1 MNKDK
6 FIKDCENELRERF
19 EELDEISFYNQKKI
33 LRAFQNNN
41 VELRHFY
48 GSTGYGNSD
57 VGRDTLN
64 KVFAEIFGC
73 ESAVVSPLITCGTH
87 ALYLALSAVLRPG
100 NKILSITGSPYDTL
114 IDAINGNENGDIGS
128 LKDFNISFSQI
139 ELTSDGHIDIEKMN
153 KLIGESMPNMIY
165 IQRSRGYSLRDALS
179 VNEIKIAIDNVRKLN
194 KDCYIFVDNC
204 YCEFVEKTEP
214 SAIGADLVAGSLCK
228 NPGGG
233 LVPTGGYVAG
243 TKRAINLVERRLT
256 APSIGIEVGSYE
268 PGYRLFYQGLFVS
281 PDVVKNII
289 KGNYLVGKVMEKLG
303 YTVFPN
309 SNKKSYDIVKS
320 IIFNTEDELIK
331 FVQIIQKCSPVDS
344 NAVPMPW
351 NMPGY
356 EDKVIMAA
364 GTFVQGASIEL
375 SCDSPIRAPYIAYFQ
390 GGLTYDHLK
399 IVAEELLDVYAKN

>member
-19 EELDEISFYNQKKI
+19 EELDEVSFYNQKKI

-139 ELTSDGHIDIEKMN
+139 ELTPDGHIDIEKMN